1 MYGIMSETDFTS
13 YTDDNTT
20 YVLTDSVDDVVKSV
34 EDNSINLFK
43 WFLDKQ
49 MKANCNKCHPIR
61 NKKSCMN
68 LKIGNINIENSTCEK
83 LLRVKVDNK
92 LNFYEYLD
100 GIIKKSSR

>member
-49 MKANCNKCHPIR
+49 MKAN
-61 NKKSCMN
+61 
-68 LKIGNINIENSTCEK
+68 
-83 LLRVKVDNK
+83 
-92 LNFYEYLD
+92 
-100 GIIKKSSR
+100 